1 MLSVIIITKNE
12 SLHIRRCLKSVSW
25 ADEIIV
31 YDSGSEDETVSICKE
46 FTPNVFITDWP
57 GFGPQK
63 QRALNKA
70 THDWV
75 LSIDADELISE
86 SLKNEILSAI
96 KSSEFNG
103 FEIPFLSFYCG
114 KLIKHGGWKSE
125 HHLRLFKRH
134 HSQFTP
140 DIVHENILVQGKV
153 SILNNPIM
161 HYSYTDQEEV
171 LRKINTYST
180 LGAENL
186 FRKGHKSNIV
196 KATTKG
202 LWMFFRNYF
211 IKVGFLDG
219 TEGLMLAISS
229 AEGTFYKYLKL
240 RDLHLKQNHD

>member
-12 SLHIRRCLKSVSW
+12 AQHISHCIQSIDWV
-25 ADEIIV
+25 DEIIV
-31 YDSGSEDETVSICKE
+31 FDSGSTDNTVEICRQFGAK
-46 FTPNVFITDWP
+46 VFITDWP

-86 SLKNEILSAI
+86 SLKNEILNSI

-125 HHLRLFKRH
+125 HHLRLFKRN

-140 DIVHENILVQGKV
+140 DIVHENILVQGKI
-153 SILNNPIM
+153 STLENPIM

-171 LRKINTYST
+171 LRKINLYST

-186 FRKGHKSNIV
+186 FRKGHKSNIA

-211 IKVGFLDG
+211 IRGGFIDG
-219 TEGLMLAISS
+219 VEGLMLAISS
-229 AEGTFYKYLKL
+229 AEVTFYKYLKL
-240 RDLHLKQNHD
+240 RDLHLKQKTY